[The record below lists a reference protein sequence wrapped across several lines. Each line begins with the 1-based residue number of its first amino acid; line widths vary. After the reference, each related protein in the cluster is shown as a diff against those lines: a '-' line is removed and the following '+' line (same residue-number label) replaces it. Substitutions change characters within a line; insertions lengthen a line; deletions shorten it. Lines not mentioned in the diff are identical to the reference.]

1 MSKHPTRN
9 LELGFEDLAKYPF
22 LDETLEYIRSV
33 GFEIDELLKPE
44 YADVV
49 ERAKNR
55 ILPAIKKGELDDSFS
70 DARIEI
76 LSFPIALMLVRAT
89 GMNHVMS
96 KYALAESIRIE
107 KFLLQEKSD
116 IIPIVFEKVIGVI
129 PIEEKSDS
137 TTRVSYKIPL
147 EEYVKRIKSFHTP
160 NWRLVNR
167 EIDNGL
173 VLLST
178 NELIRILR
186 EEIYALFLNQLRSE
200 IPLINKPELKPII
213 DEIKSS
219 APLPQYRNIVFSE
232 DNYPPC
238 VSKALEMLN
247 SGENVPHYGRFLMT
261 TFLINIGKNSEDVID
276 IYKTAPDF
284 KESITRYQVE
294 HIAGLKGS
302 RIKYSVPGC
311 NTVNTN
317 KFCYRTPDCGSIKNP
332 LSFKGKKQ
340 TKLK

>member
-55 ILPAIKKGELDDSFS
+55 ILPAIKKGELDDSFL

-107 KFLLQEKSD
+107 KFLSQEKSD

-129 PIEEKSDS
+129 PIAEKSDS
-137 TTRVSYKIPL
+137 TTRVAYKIPL
-147 EEYVKRIKSFHTP
+147 E
-160 NWRLVNR
+160 
-167 EIDNGL
+167 
-173 VLLST
+173 
-178 NELIRILR
+178 
-186 EEIYALFLNQLRSE
+186 
-200 IPLINKPELKPII
+200 
-213 DEIKSS
+213 
-219 APLPQYRNIVFSE
+219 
-232 DNYPPC
+232 
-238 VSKALEMLN
+238 
-247 SGENVPHYGRFLMT
+247 
-261 TFLINIGKNSEDVID
+261 
-276 IYKTAPDF
+276 
-284 KESITRYQVE
+284 
-294 HIAGLKGS
+294 
-302 RIKYSVPGC
+302 
-311 NTVNTN
+311 
-317 KFCYRTPDCGSIKNP
+317 
-332 LSFKGKKQ
+332 
-340 TKLK
+340 